1 MIWTKMYSTA
11 VNIYINVTM
20 KIFQVKFGNDV
31 VHMPRNYIIF
41 LDSQWLKCVFDTT
54 NKKVIFDIS

>member
-1 MIWTKMYSTA
+1 MISTKMYSNA
-11 VNIYINVTM
+11 VNIHSVITKM
-20 KIFQVKFGNDV
+20 FQVKFGNDV
-31 VHMPRNYIIF
+31 IHMPRNYIIF